1 LRRYASPDAI
11 GHDCGRTCG
20 KPEKKQRATP
30 AINATRGTPLQLLAQ
45 ARPGTS
51 PARNSAD

>member
-11 GHDCGRTCG
+11 GHDCGRARRKAG
-20 KPEKKQRATP
+20 KKQRATL
-30 AINATRGTPLQLLAQ
+30 AINATRGTPLQSLAQ